1 MKKVII
7 LSFVLVNTFFAAFSQ
22 SDKFNAAMGSTLQ
35 QLGTAK
41 TPEDMA
47 AVAAKFERIGDAE
60 KTQWLPYYYAAMV
73 KARMAFSAKDV
84 DQAANDAT
92 AILEKA
98 DALAKNNSEI
108 YCIKAMI
115 CYAKL
120 MVDPMTR
127 WMQYGAEATT
137 NLEAAKKADPTN
149 PRAVYLQANSLKN
162 TPENFGGGC
171 VSAKPLAEKA
181 AKLMADFKP
190 ASPLHPNWGKENI
203 DEILSGCK

>member
-22 SDKFNAAMGSTLQ
+22 SDKFIAAMGGTLQ
-35 QLGTAK
+35 QLGAAK
-41 TPEDMA
+41 TPEEMA

-60 KTQWLPYYYAAMV
+60 NTQWLPYYYAAMV
-73 KARMAFSAKDV
+73 KARMAFKAKDI
-84 DQAANDAT
+84 DQAADDASAT
-92 AILEKA
+92 LEKA

-108 YCIKAMI
+108 YCIRAMI

-127 WMQYGAEATT
+127 WMKYGAEATT
-137 NLEAAKKADPTN
+137 NLEAAKKADATN

-171 VSAKPLAEKA
+171 VPAKPLAEKA

-190 ASPLHPNWGKENI
+190 ASPLHPSWGKENI
-203 DEILSGCK
+203 EEILSSCK